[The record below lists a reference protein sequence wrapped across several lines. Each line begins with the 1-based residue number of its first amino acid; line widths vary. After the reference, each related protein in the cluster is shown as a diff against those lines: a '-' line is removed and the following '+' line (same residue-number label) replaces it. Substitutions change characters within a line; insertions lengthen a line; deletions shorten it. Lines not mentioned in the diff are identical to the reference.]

1 MKQAALGVQFFYPQR
16 KAGNYFSIDR
26 ELSAFAKSS
35 ANMIPTLRTG
45 TSLISTEGAL
55 RRTMTYD
62 NHPSHPIHSH
72 KALKTTSD
80 ELR

>member
-26 ELSAFAKSS
+26 ELSAFAKST
-35 ANMIPTLRTG
+35 ANMIPTIRTG

-62 NHPSHPIHSH
+62 KSIPSHPFTYSIEDD
-72 KALKTTSD
+72 L
-80 ELR
+80 